1 MQLKSEKK
9 CPLASSK
16 CLTLHMSACLVWA
29 SWLYSEVFM
38 QPGFTHSFLCYVFH
52 QCPVCSHLLSLCLA
66 RVLSLSSLHI
76 TLSASVFFIS
86 LILIGVFLFF
96 FLCFLPILMTELLYW
111 AHSSLIDLHTH
122 PLASLFVCSLSSWA
136 EATLGNSDLPFPRV
150 FFWHVQDRK

>member
-1 MQLKSEKK
+1 MFFNLPNKIQGWMQLKSEKK

-86 LILIGVFLFF
+86 LILIGVFLFCF
-96 FLCFLPILMTELLYW
+96 FVLSPYFNDWASLLGTLLFDW
-111 AHSSLIDLHTH
+111 LAHSSSREPLCLLIEL
-122 PLASLFVCSLSSWA
+122 LSQSYSW
-136 EATLGNSDLPFPRV
+136 
-150 FFWHVQDRK
+150 